1 LPPGTRRQDSA
12 AVLTCRSPE
21 PRTYAG
27 ISKISVPRRDTWED
41 ERDLRL
47 RLIGAFFRGSTPQ
60 FGNQLGLVGSI
71 RAQFEHGSSVEAI
84 LGNHRCGRSDADPN
98 SVRVD
103 TKHGQTALPRAA
115 VKGHARIVTILLH
128 SGADTDLKDYRG
140 RTPLRLAEGNRQR
153 EVAIILWDSSTAR
166 ILELDGWFSSHS
178 SLSMTSGHTV
188 PRGFITKPVTA
199 MLCITPRRL

>member
-1 LPPGTRRQDSA
+1 MRSLLPWGLITTSA
-12 AVLTCRSPE
+12 AFRLAHTVANAAPHKTVYIVLQWSTVFATSIFATRDATPRLSCRSCRSPE

-84 LGNHRCGRSDADPN
+84 LGNHRCGRCGCRSELCTSRYEARSN
-98 SVRVD
+98 S
-103 TKHGQTALPRAA
+103 TTTCCG
-115 VKGHARIVTILLH
+115 
-128 SGADTDLKDYRG
+128 
-140 RTPLRLAEGNRQR
+140 
-153 EVAIILWDSSTAR
+153 
-166 ILELDGWFSSHS
+166 
-178 SLSMTSGHTV
+178 
-188 PRGFITKPVTA
+188 
-199 MLCITPRRL
+199 